1 MSNHIFH
8 YRLKKLKR
16 AFLIWIT
23 LISLLINL
31 WIDNI
36 RFTIFQTNSHEKSR
50 VQIKRARGFT
60 NQLIEL
66 GSAFIKI
73 GQLLSARPDLIPNTW
88 IQELSKLQDQVP
100 NFSFTQV
107 EEIIR
112 NELGSKFNEIDQ
124 IICDP
129 VGSASLAQVH
139 RATLKDCKKV
149 VFKIKRARW
158 FTNQL
163 IELGSAFI
171 KIGQL
176 LSARPDLIPNTW
188 IQELSKLQ
196 DQVPNFSFA
205 QVEETIRDEL
215 GSKFND
221 IDQIICDP
229 VGSASLAQ
237 VHRATLKDGKKVVF
251 KVQRPNLKELFIID
265 LGIMQQIAGLLQK
278 NKNWSRGRNWVEIAK
293 ECRKVLMKELD
304 FNCEAQYAARFRQQF
319 LDDENVEV
327 PEVIWDMSSEKVL
340 CLSYVEGTKISDLEK
355 LKSQEIDLSKIAE
368 IGAISYLKQL
378 VNYGFFHADP
388 HPGNLAVSSEGKLIF
403 YDFGMMGNISNNLQT
418 RLGGMVKA
426 AALRDASSLVSQL
439 QQAGL
444 ISKDIDVG
452 PVRRLVRL
460 MLKEAL
466 TPPFSPNIIEKLSGD
481 LYELVY
487 ETPFQLPVDLIFVM
501 RALSTFEGVGRMLDP
516 GFNLVSVTKPYL
528 IELMT
533 SNNQSPNDLINQFGR
548 QVGEL
553 GSKAVGIP
561 KRIDESLERLEQ
573 GDLQLQIRMGESD
586 RQFKKMFTAQKTLG
600 HSILIG
606 SLSIASALLVTS
618 KQNNF
623 ALLPLLFA
631 IPISIDW
638 IKCQLSMRKGS
649 RLEKLKR

>member
-1 MSNHIFH
+1 MSYHNIDF
-8 YRLKKLKR
+8 RLKRLKR
-16 AFLIWIT
+16 GFLIWIT

-31 WIDNI
+31 WLDNI
-36 RFTIFQTNSHEKSR
+36 RFTIFQTKSSKKSR
-50 VQIKRARGFT
+50 VQIKRAKWFT
-60 NQLIEL
+60 NQLIKL

-100 NFSFTQV
+100 NFSFEQV
-107 EEIIR
+107 EETIKK
-112 NELGSKFNEIDQ
+112 ELGSKSDEIDQ
-124 IICDP
+124 IISEP

-139 RATLKDCKKV
+139 RATLK
-149 VFKIKRARW
+149 
-158 FTNQL
+158 N
-163 IELGSAFI
+163 
-171 KIGQL
+171 
-176 LSARPDLIPNTW
+176 
-188 IQELSKLQ
+188 
-196 DQVPNFSFA
+196 
-205 QVEETIRDEL
+205 
-215 GSKFND
+215 
-221 IDQIICDP
+221 
-229 VGSASLAQ
+229 
-237 VHRATLKDGKKVVF
+237 GKKVVF

-293 ECRKVLMKELD
+293 ECKKVLLKELD

-319 LDDENVEV
+319 LDDENIEV

-340 CLSYVEGTKISDLEK
+340 CLSYIEGTKISDLKK
-355 LKSQEIDLSKIAE
+355 LQNKGIDLPKIAE

-388 HPGNLAVSSEGKLIF
+388 HPGNLAVSNTGKLIF

-418 RLGGMVKA
+418 SLGAMVKA
-426 AALRDASSLVSQL
+426 AALRDASTLVSQL

-444 ISKDIDVG
+444 ISKDIDIG

-533 SNNQSPNDLINQFGR
+533 SNNQTPNDLINQFGR

-606 SLSIASALLVTS
+606 SLSIASALLVTN

-623 ALLPLLFA
+623 ALLPLFFA
-631 IPISIDW
+631 LPISIDW
-638 IKCQLSMRKGS
+638 LKCQLSMSKGS

>member
-1 MSNHIFH
+1 M
-8 YRLKKLKR
+8 KR
-16 AFLIWIT
+16 SFLIWIT
-23 LISLLINL
+23 LISLLLNL

-36 RFTIFQTNSHEKSR
+36 RFTIFQTKNNEKSR
-50 VQIKRARGFT
+50 VQ
-60 NQLIEL
+60 
-66 GSAFIKI
+66 
-73 GQLLSARPDLIPNTW
+73 
-88 IQELSKLQDQVP
+88 
-100 NFSFTQV
+100 
-107 EEIIR
+107 
-112 NELGSKFNEIDQ
+112 
-124 IICDP
+124 
-129 VGSASLAQVH
+129 
-139 RATLKDCKKV
+139 
-149 VFKIKRARW
+149 IKRARW

-205 QVEETIRDEL
+205 QVEKTIRNEL
-215 GSKFND
+215 GSKFNK

-237 VHRATLKDGKKVVF
+237 VHRATLEDGKKVVF

-304 FNCEAQYAARFRQQF
+304 FNSEAQYAARFRQQF

-444 ISKDIDVG
+444 ISKDIDIG

-606 SLSIASALLVTS
+606 SLSIASALLVTN

-623 ALLPLLFA
+623 ALLPLFFA
-631 IPISIDW
+631 LPISIDW

>member
-1 MSNHIFH
+1 MSYHIFY

-23 LISLLINL
+23 LISLLTIL

-36 RFTIFQTNSHEKSR
+36 RFTIFQTKSNEKSR
-50 VQIKRARGFT
+50 VQ
-60 NQLIEL
+60 
-66 GSAFIKI
+66 
-73 GQLLSARPDLIPNTW
+73 
-88 IQELSKLQDQVP
+88 
-100 NFSFTQV
+100 
-107 EEIIR
+107 
-112 NELGSKFNEIDQ
+112 
-124 IICDP
+124 
-129 VGSASLAQVH
+129 
-139 RATLKDCKKV
+139 
-149 VFKIKRARW
+149 IKRARW

-163 IELGSAFI
+163 IKLGSAFI

-205 QVEETIRDEL
+205 QVEETIKNEL
-215 GSKFND
+215 GSKFNE
-221 IDQIICDP
+221 IDQIMFDP

-265 LGIMQQIAGLLQK
+265 LRIMQQIAGLLQK

-606 SLSIASALLVTS
+606 SLSIASALLVTN

-623 ALLPLLFA
+623 ALLPLFFA
-631 IPISIDW
+631 LPISIDW

-649 RLEKLKR
+649 RIEKLKR

>member
-1 MSNHIFH
+1 MSYHIFQ

-23 LISLLINL
+23 LISLLTIL

-36 RFTIFQTNSHEKSR
+36 RFTIFQTKSNEKSR
-50 VQIKRARGFT
+50 VQIKRA
-60 NQLIEL
+60 
-66 GSAFIKI
+66 K
-73 GQLLSARPDLIPNTW
+73 
-88 IQELSKLQDQVP
+88 
-100 NFSFTQV
+100 
-107 EEIIR
+107 
-112 NELGSKFNEIDQ
+112 
-124 IICDP
+124 
-129 VGSASLAQVH
+129 
-139 RATLKDCKKV
+139 
-149 VFKIKRARW
+149 W

-163 IELGSAFI
+163 IKLGSAFI

-205 QVEETIRDEL
+205 QVEDTIRDEL
-215 GSKFND
+215 GSKFNE
-221 IDQIICDP
+221 IDQLICNP

-237 VHRATLKDGKKVVF
+237 VHRATLKNGKKVVF

-278 NKNWSRGRNWVEIAK
+278 NKNWSRGRNWVEIAR

-319 LDDENVEV
+319 LDDQNIEI
-327 PEVIWDMSSEKVL
+327 PEVIWEMSSEKVL
-340 CLSYVEGTKISDLEK
+340 CLSYLEGTKISDLEK
-355 LKSQEIDLSKIAE
+355 LQSQEIYLPKIAE

-388 HPGNLAVSSEGKLIF
+388 HPGNLAVSNEGKLIF

-426 AALRDASSLVSQL
+426 AALRDASALVSQL

-444 ISKDIDVG
+444 ISKDIDIG

-533 SNNQSPNDLINQFGR
+533 SNNQTPNDLINQFGR

-606 SLSIASALLVTS
+606 SLSIASALLVTN

-623 ALLPLLFA
+623 ALLPLFFA
-631 IPISIDW
+631 LPISIDW

-649 RLEKLKR
+649 SLEKLKR

>member
-1 MSNHIFH
+1 MSYHIFH

-23 LISLLINL
+23 LISLLTIL

-36 RFTIFQTNSHEKSR
+36 RFAIFQTKSNQKSR
-50 VQIKRARGFT
+50 VQ
-60 NQLIEL
+60 
-66 GSAFIKI
+66 
-73 GQLLSARPDLIPNTW
+73 
-88 IQELSKLQDQVP
+88 
-100 NFSFTQV
+100 
-107 EEIIR
+107 
-112 NELGSKFNEIDQ
+112 
-124 IICDP
+124 
-129 VGSASLAQVH
+129 
-139 RATLKDCKKV
+139 
-149 VFKIKRARW
+149 IKRARW

-163 IELGSAFI
+163 IKLGSAFI

-215 GSKFND
+215 GSKFNE

-237 VHRATLKDGKKVVF
+237 VHRATLKNGKKVVF

-278 NKNWSRGRNWVEIAK
+278 NKNWSRGRNWVEIAR

-340 CLSYVEGTKISDLEK
+340 CLIYLEGTKISDLEK
-355 LKSQEIDLSKIAE
+355 LQSKEIDLPKIAE

-388 HPGNLAVSSEGKLIF
+388 HPGNLAVSNEGKLIF

-533 SNNQSPNDLINQFGR
+533 SNNQTPNDLINQFGR

-606 SLSIASALLVTS
+606 SLSIASALLVTN

-623 ALLPLLFA
+623 ALLPLFFA
-631 IPISIDW
+631 LPISIDW

>member
-1 MSNHIFH
+1 MSYNILH

-23 LISLLINL
+23 LILLLIIL

-36 RFTIFQTNSHEKSR
+36 RFTIFQTKDNEKSR
-50 VQIKRARGFT
+50 VQ
-60 NQLIEL
+60 
-66 GSAFIKI
+66 
-73 GQLLSARPDLIPNTW
+73 
-88 IQELSKLQDQVP
+88 
-100 NFSFTQV
+100 
-107 EEIIR
+107 
-112 NELGSKFNEIDQ
+112 
-124 IICDP
+124 
-129 VGSASLAQVH
+129 
-139 RATLKDCKKV
+139 
-149 VFKIKRARW
+149 IKRARW

-163 IELGSAFI
+163 IKLGSAFI

-215 GSKFND
+215 ESKFND
-221 IDQIICDP
+221 IDQIICEP

-237 VHRATLKDGKKVVF
+237 VHKATLKNGKKVVF

-278 NKNWSRGRNWVEIAK
+278 NKNWSRGRNWVEIAR

-319 LDDENVEV
+319 LDDANVEV

-340 CLSYVEGTKISDLEK
+340 CLSYLEGTKISDLDK
-355 LKSQEIDLSKIAE
+355 LQSQDIDLPKIAE

-388 HPGNLAVSSEGKLIF
+388 HPGNLAVSIKGKLIF

-418 RLGGMVKA
+418 RLGAMVKA

-533 SNNQSPNDLINQFGR
+533 SNNQTPNDLINQFGR

-606 SLSIASALLVTS
+606 SLSIASALLVTN

-623 ALLPLLFA
+623 ALLPLCFA
-631 IPISIDW
+631 LPISIDW

>member
-1 MSNHIFH
+1 MSYNILH

-16 AFLIWIT
+16 AFLIWKT

-36 RFTIFQTNSHEKSR
+36 RFTIFQTKKNKKSR
-50 VQIKRARGFT
+50 VQ
-60 NQLIEL
+60 
-66 GSAFIKI
+66 
-73 GQLLSARPDLIPNTW
+73 
-88 IQELSKLQDQVP
+88 
-100 NFSFTQV
+100 
-107 EEIIR
+107 
-112 NELGSKFNEIDQ
+112 
-124 IICDP
+124 
-129 VGSASLAQVH
+129 
-139 RATLKDCKKV
+139 
-149 VFKIKRARW
+149 IKRARW

-163 IELGSAFI
+163 IKLGSAFI

-205 QVEETIRDEL
+205 QVEETIKVEL
-215 GSKFND
+215 GSKFNE
-221 IDQIICDP
+221 IDQIISDP

-237 VHRATLKDGKKVVF
+237 VHKATLKNGKKVVF

-319 LDDENVEV
+319 LDDENIEV
-327 PEVIWDMSSEKVL
+327 PEVIWDLSSEKVL
-340 CLSYVEGTKISDLEK
+340 CLSYLEGTKISDLEK
-355 LKSQEIDLSKIAE
+355 LQSQEIDLPKIAE

-388 HPGNLAVSSEGKLIF
+388 HPGNLAVSNEGKLIF

-533 SNNQSPNDLINQFGR
+533 SNNQTPNDLINQFGR

-606 SLSIASALLVTS
+606 SLSIASALLVTN

-623 ALLPLLFA
+623 ALLPLFFA
-631 IPISIDW
+631 LPISVDW

>member
-1 MSNHIFH
+1 MSYHIFH

-23 LISLLINL
+23 LISLLIIL

-36 RFTIFQTNSHEKSR
+36 RFTIFQTKSNEKSR
-50 VQIKRARGFT
+50 VQ
-60 NQLIEL
+60 
-66 GSAFIKI
+66 
-73 GQLLSARPDLIPNTW
+73 
-88 IQELSKLQDQVP
+88 
-100 NFSFTQV
+100 
-107 EEIIR
+107 
-112 NELGSKFNEIDQ
+112 
-124 IICDP
+124 
-129 VGSASLAQVH
+129 
-139 RATLKDCKKV
+139 
-149 VFKIKRARW
+149 IKRARW

-163 IELGSAFI
+163 IKLGSAFI

-215 GSKFND
+215 GSKFNE

-340 CLSYVEGTKISDLEK
+340 CLSYLEGTKISDLEK
-355 LKSQEIDLSKIAE
+355 LQSQEIDLPKIAE

-388 HPGNLAVSSEGKLIF
+388 HPGNLAVSNEGKLIF

-606 SLSIASALLVTS
+606 SLSIASALLVTN

-623 ALLPLLFA
+623 ALLPLFFA
-631 IPISIDW
+631 LPISVDW

>member
-1 MSNHIFH
+1 MSFHIIH

-23 LISLLINL
+23 LISLLTIL

-36 RFTIFQTNSHEKSR
+36 RFTIFQTKSNEKSR
-50 VQIKRARGFT
+50 VQ
-60 NQLIEL
+60 
-66 GSAFIKI
+66 
-73 GQLLSARPDLIPNTW
+73 
-88 IQELSKLQDQVP
+88 
-100 NFSFTQV
+100 
-107 EEIIR
+107 
-112 NELGSKFNEIDQ
+112 
-124 IICDP
+124 
-129 VGSASLAQVH
+129 
-139 RATLKDCKKV
+139 
-149 VFKIKRARW
+149 IKRARW

-163 IELGSAFI
+163 IKLGSAFI

-215 GSKFND
+215 GSKFNE
-221 IDQIICDP
+221 IDQIICNP

-237 VHRATLKDGKKVVF
+237 VHRATLKNGKKVVF

-278 NKNWSRGRNWVEIAK
+278 NKNWSRGRNWVEIAR

-304 FNCEAQYAARFRQQF
+304 FNSEAQYAARFRQQF

-340 CLSYVEGTKISDLEK
+340 CLSYLEGTKISDLEK
-355 LKSQEIDLSKIAE
+355 LQSQEIDLPKIAE

-388 HPGNLAVSSEGKLIF
+388 HPGNLAVSNEGKLIF

-466 TPPFSPNIIEKLSGD
+466 TPPFSQNIIEKLSGD

-501 RALSTFEGVGRMLDP
+501 RALSTFEGVGRMLDS

-533 SNNQSPNDLINQFGR
+533 SNNQTPNDLINQFGR

-606 SLSIASALLVTS
+606 SLSIASALLVTN

-623 ALLPLLFA
+623 ALLPLFFA
-631 IPISIDW
+631 LPISIDW

>member
-1 MSNHIFH
+1 MSFHILY

-23 LISLLINL
+23 LISLLTIL

-36 RFTIFQTNSHEKSR
+36 RFTIFQTKSNEKSR
-50 VQIKRARGFT
+50 VQIKRARWFT
-60 NQLIEL
+60 NQLIKL

-107 EEIIR
+107 EETIR
-112 NELGSKFNEIDQ
+112 NELGSKFNE
-124 IICDP
+124 
-129 VGSASLAQVH
+129 
-139 RATLKDCKKV
+139 
-149 VFKIKRARW
+149 
-158 FTNQL
+158 
-163 IELGSAFI
+163 
-171 KIGQL
+171 
-176 LSARPDLIPNTW
+176 
-188 IQELSKLQ
+188 
-196 DQVPNFSFA
+196 
-205 QVEETIRDEL
+205 
-215 GSKFND
+215 

-388 HPGNLAVSSEGKLIF
+388 HPGNLAVSNEGKLIF

-606 SLSIASALLVTS
+606 SLSIASALLVTN

-623 ALLPLLFA
+623 ALLPLFFA
-631 IPISIDW
+631 LPISIDW

>member
-1 MSNHIFH
+1 MSHHILH
-8 YRLKKLKR
+8 YPLKKLKR
-16 AFLIWIT
+16 GFLIWIT

-31 WIDNI
+31 WLDNI
-36 RFTIFQTNSHEKSR
+36 RFTILQTKSNEKTR
-50 VQIKRARGFT
+50 VQ
-60 NQLIEL
+60 
-66 GSAFIKI
+66 
-73 GQLLSARPDLIPNTW
+73 
-88 IQELSKLQDQVP
+88 
-100 NFSFTQV
+100 
-107 EEIIR
+107 
-112 NELGSKFNEIDQ
+112 
-124 IICDP
+124 
-129 VGSASLAQVH
+129 
-139 RATLKDCKKV
+139 
-149 VFKIKRARW
+149 IKRARW

-163 IELGSAFI
+163 IKLGSAFI

-215 GSKFND
+215 GSKFNE

-237 VHRATLKDGKKVVF
+237 VHKATLKDGKKVVF
-251 KVQRPNLKELFIID
+251 KVQRPNLKELFFID
-265 LGIMQQIAGLLQK
+265 LSIMQQIAGLLQK

-319 LDDENVEV
+319 IDDENVEV

-340 CLSYVEGTKISDLEK
+340 CLSYLEGIKISDLEK
-355 LKSQEIDLSKIAE
+355 LKSQKIDLPKIAE

-388 HPGNLAVSSEGKLIF
+388 HPGNLAVSNEGKLIF

-444 ISKDIDVG
+444 ISKDIDIG

-533 SNNQSPNDLINQFGR
+533 SNNQTPNDLINQFGR

-606 SLSIASALLVTS
+606 SLSIASALLVNN

-623 ALLPLLFA
+623 ALLPLFFA
-631 IPISIDW
+631 LPISIDW

>member
-1 MSNHIFH
+1 MINH
-8 YRLKKLKR
+8 KLKHR
-16 AFLIWIT
+16 IKKIKRGFLIWKTII
-23 LISLLINL
+23 LLLVSL
-31 WIDNI
+31 WFDN
-36 RFTIFQTNSHEKSR
+36 FVFKLFQTRSDKRNK
-50 VQIKRARGFT
+50 VQT
-60 NQLIEL
+60 N
-66 GSAFIKI
+66 
-73 GQLLSARPDLIPNTW
+73 
-88 IQELSKLQDQVP
+88 
-100 NFSFTQV
+100 
-107 EEIIR
+107 
-112 NELGSKFNEIDQ
+112 
-124 IICDP
+124 
-129 VGSASLAQVH
+129 
-139 RATLKDCKKV
+139 
-149 VFKIKRARW
+149 RARW

-188 IQELSKLQ
+188 IKELSKLQ
-196 DQVPNFSFA
+196 DQVPQFSF
-205 QVEETIRDEL
+205 ETVNEIIKDEL
-215 GSKFND
+215 GKTFSEIND
-221 IDQIICDP
+221 INTIPI
-229 VGSASLAQ
+229 GSASLAQ
-237 VHRATLKDGKKVVF
+237 VHKATLKNGKEVVF
-251 KVQRPNLKELFIID
+251 KVQRPNLKNLFIID
-265 LGIMQQIAGLLQK
+265 LNIMQQIAYVLQK

-319 LDDENVEV
+319 IDDENVEV
-327 PEVIWDMSSEKVL
+327 PEVIWDLSSERVL
-340 CLSYVEGTKISDLEK
+340 CLSYLEGTKISDIEK
-355 LKSQEIDLSKIAE
+355 LKSKNINLQKIAE

-388 HPGNLAVSSEGKLIF
+388 HPGNLAVSNSGKLIF

-418 RLGGMVKA
+418 RLGSMVQA
-426 AALRDASSLVSQL
+426 AALRDASTLVTQL

-444 ISKDIDVG
+444 ISKNIDIG

-466 TPPFSPNIIEKLSGD
+466 TPPFSSNIIEKLSGD

-528 IELMT
+528 IDLMT
-533 SNNQSPNDLINQFGR
+533 SNNQTPNDLINQLGR

-573 GDLQLQIRMGESD
+573 GDLQLQVRMGESD
-586 RQFKKMFTAQKTLG
+586 RQFKKMFTAQKSLG

-606 SLSIASALLVTS
+606 SLTIASALLVT
-618 KQNNF
+618 KNQNNY
-623 ALLPLLFA
+623 AVLPLIFA
-631 IPISIDW
+631 APISIDW
-638 IKCQLSMRKGS
+638 IKCQLNMRKGS
-649 RLEKLKR
+649 RIEKLKQ

>member
-1 MSNHIFH
+1 MNYHIVH
-8 YRLKKLKR
+8 YHLKKLKR

-36 RFTIFQTNSHEKSR
+36 RFTIFQNKKNEKSR
-50 VQIKRARGFT
+50 VQIKRARWFT
-60 NQLIEL
+60 NQLIKL

-107 EEIIR
+107 EETIK
-112 NELGSKFNEIDQ
+112 NELGSKFNE
-124 IICDP
+124 
-129 VGSASLAQVH
+129 
-139 RATLKDCKKV
+139 
-149 VFKIKRARW
+149 
-158 FTNQL
+158 
-163 IELGSAFI
+163 
-171 KIGQL
+171 
-176 LSARPDLIPNTW
+176 
-188 IQELSKLQ
+188 
-196 DQVPNFSFA
+196 
-205 QVEETIRDEL
+205 
-215 GSKFND
+215 

-606 SLSIASALLVTS
+606 SLSIASALLVNN

-623 ALLPLLFA
+623 ALLPLFFA
-631 IPISIDW
+631 LPISIDW

>member
-1 MSNHIFH
+1 MSFHILH

-16 AFLIWIT
+16 ASLIWIT

-36 RFTIFQTNSHEKSR
+36 RFTIFQAKKNEKSR
-50 VQIKRARGFT
+50 VQIKRARSFT
-60 NQLIEL
+60 NQLIKL

-107 EEIIR
+107 EETIR
-112 NELGSKFNEIDQ
+112 NELGSKFNE
-124 IICDP
+124 
-129 VGSASLAQVH
+129 
-139 RATLKDCKKV
+139 
-149 VFKIKRARW
+149 
-158 FTNQL
+158 
-163 IELGSAFI
+163 
-171 KIGQL
+171 
-176 LSARPDLIPNTW
+176 
-188 IQELSKLQ
+188 
-196 DQVPNFSFA
+196 
-205 QVEETIRDEL
+205 
-215 GSKFND
+215 

-340 CLSYVEGTKISDLEK
+340 CLSYLEGTKISDLKK

-586 RQFKKMFTAQKTLG
+586 MQFKKMFTAQKTLG

-606 SLSIASALLVTS
+606 SLSIASALLVTN

-623 ALLPLLFA
+623 ALLPLFFA
-631 IPISIDW
+631 LPISIDW

>member
-1 MSNHIFH
+1 MSYHILH

-23 LISLLINL
+23 LISLLTIL

-36 RFTIFQTNSHEKSR
+36 RFTIFQTKSNEKSR
-50 VQIKRARGFT
+50 VQ
-60 NQLIEL
+60 
-66 GSAFIKI
+66 
-73 GQLLSARPDLIPNTW
+73 
-88 IQELSKLQDQVP
+88 
-100 NFSFTQV
+100 
-107 EEIIR
+107 
-112 NELGSKFNEIDQ
+112 
-124 IICDP
+124 
-129 VGSASLAQVH
+129 
-139 RATLKDCKKV
+139 
-149 VFKIKRARW
+149 IKRARW

-163 IELGSAFI
+163 IKLGSAFI

-215 GSKFND
+215 GSKFNE

-355 LKSQEIDLSKIAE
+355 LKSQEIDLPKIAE

-533 SNNQSPNDLINQFGR
+533 SNNQTPNDLINQFGR

-606 SLSIASALLVTS
+606 SLSIASALLVTN

-623 ALLPLLFA
+623 ALLPLFFA
-631 IPISIDW
+631 LPISIDW

>member
-1 MSNHIFH
+1 MRHNIFH
-8 YRLKKLKR
+8 NQIKKVKR
-16 AFLIWIT
+16 SFLIWRT
-23 LISLLINL
+23 LIILLVNL
-31 WIDNI
+31 WLDNLFFKLFRADI
-36 RFTIFQTNSHEKSR
+36 HTKNK
-50 VQIKRARGFT
+50 VQRKRAKWFT
-60 NQLIEL
+60 NQLIKL

-100 NFSFTQV
+100 QFSFAIV
-107 EEIIR
+107 EEIIKK
-112 NELGSKFNEIDQ
+112 ELGQKFSAINQ
-124 IICDP
+124 IIP
-129 VGSASLAQVH
+129 SPIGSASLAQVH
-139 RATLKDCKKV
+139 KATLKNG
-149 VFKIKRARW
+149 R
-158 FTNQL
+158 
-163 IELGSAFI
+163 E
-171 KIGQL
+171 
-176 LSARPDLIPNTW
+176 
-188 IQELSKLQ
+188 
-196 DQVPNFSFA
+196 
-205 QVEETIRDEL
+205 
-215 GSKFND
+215 
-221 IDQIICDP
+221 
-229 VGSASLAQ
+229 
-237 VHRATLKDGKKVVF
+237 VVF
-251 KVQRPNLKELFIID
+251 KVQRPNLKNLFIID
-265 LGIMQQIAGLLQK
+265 LKIMQQIAFLLQK

-319 LDDENVEV
+319 LDDNNVEV

-340 CLSYVEGTKISDLEK
+340 CLSYLEGTKISDIKK
-355 LKSQEIDLSKIAE
+355 LKSKNLDLPKIAE

-388 HPGNLAVSSEGKLIF
+388 HPGNLAVSDSGKLIF
-403 YDFGMMGNISNNLQT
+403 YDFGMMGNISNNLQI
-418 RLGGMVKA
+418 RLGSMVQA
-426 AALRDASSLVSQL
+426 AALRDASSLVTQL
-439 QQAGL
+439 QKAGL
-444 ISKDIDVG
+444 ISKDIEIG

-528 IELMT
+528 IDLMT
-533 SNNQSPNDLINQFGR
+533 SNNQTPNDLINQFGR

-586 RQFKKMFTAQKTLG
+586 RQFRKMFTAQKSLG

-606 SLSIASALLVTS
+606 SLTIASALLVNN
-618 KQNNF
+618 KQNNI
-623 ALLPLLFA
+623 ALLPLLFG
-631 IPISIDW
+631 IPIIIDW
-638 IKCQLSMRKGS
+638 INCQLSMRKGS
-649 RLEKLKR
+649 RLEKLKQ

>member
-1 MSNHIFH
+1 MSYHNIDF
-8 YRLKKLKR
+8 RLKRLKR
-16 AFLIWIT
+16 GFLIWIT

-31 WIDNI
+31 WLDNI
-36 RFTIFQTNSHEKSR
+36 RFTIFQTKSSKKSR
-50 VQIKRARGFT
+50 VQIKRAKWFT
-60 NQLIEL
+60 NQLIKL

-100 NFSFTQV
+100 NFSFEQV
-107 EEIIR
+107 EETIKK
-112 NELGSKFNEIDQ
+112 ELGSKSDEIDE
-124 IICDP
+124 IISEP

-139 RATLKDCKKV
+139 RATLK
-149 VFKIKRARW
+149 
-158 FTNQL
+158 N
-163 IELGSAFI
+163 
-171 KIGQL
+171 
-176 LSARPDLIPNTW
+176 
-188 IQELSKLQ
+188 
-196 DQVPNFSFA
+196 
-205 QVEETIRDEL
+205 
-215 GSKFND
+215 
-221 IDQIICDP
+221 
-229 VGSASLAQ
+229 
-237 VHRATLKDGKKVVF
+237 GKKVVF

-293 ECRKVLMKELD
+293 ECKKVLLKELD

-319 LDDENVEV
+319 LDDENIEV

-340 CLSYVEGTKISDLEK
+340 CLSYIEGTKISDLKK
-355 LKSQEIDLSKIAE
+355 LQNKGIDLPKIAE

-388 HPGNLAVSSEGKLIF
+388 HPGNLAVSNTGKLIF

-418 RLGGMVKA
+418 SLGAMVKA
-426 AALRDASSLVSQL
+426 AALRDASTLVSQL

-444 ISKDIDVG
+444 ISKDIDIG

-533 SNNQSPNDLINQFGR
+533 SNNQTPNDLINQFGR
-548 QVGEL
+548 QVGEI

-606 SLSIASALLVTS
+606 SLSIASALLVTN

-623 ALLPLLFA
+623 ALLPLFFA
-631 IPISIDW
+631 LPISIDW
-638 IKCQLSMRKGS
+638 LKCQLSMSKGS

>member
-1 MSNHIFH
+1 MSYQIFH

-36 RFTIFQTNSHEKSR
+36 RFSIFQKKNNEKSR
-50 VQIKRARGFT
+50 VQIKRAR
-60 NQLIEL
+60 
-66 GSAFIKI
+66 
-73 GQLLSARPDLIPNTW
+73 
-88 IQELSKLQDQVP
+88 
-100 NFSFTQV
+100 
-107 EEIIR
+107 
-112 NELGSKFNEIDQ
+112 
-124 IICDP
+124 
-129 VGSASLAQVH
+129 
-139 RATLKDCKKV
+139 
-149 VFKIKRARW
+149 W
-158 FTNQL
+158 FTNEL
-163 IELGSAFI
+163 IKLGSAFI

-205 QVEETIRDEL
+205 LVEETIREEL
-215 GSKFND
+215 GSKFNE
-221 IDQIICDP
+221 IDQIISDP

-251 KVQRPNLKELFIID
+251 KVQRPNLKELFVMD

-388 HPGNLAVSSEGKLIF
+388 HPGNLAVSSKGKLIF

-426 AALRDASSLVSQL
+426 AALRDASSLVNQL

-516 GFNLVSVTKPYL
+516 RFNLVSVTKPYL

-606 SLSIASALLVTS
+606 SLSIASALLVTN

-623 ALLPLLFA
+623 ALLPLFFA
-631 IPISIDW
+631 LPISIDW

>member
-1 MSNHIFH
+1 MSYYNIDF
-8 YRLKKLKR
+8 RLKKLKR
-16 AFLIWIT
+16 GFLIWIT

-31 WIDNI
+31 WLDNI
-36 RFTIFQTNSHEKSR
+36 RFTIFQTESSKKSR
-50 VQIKRARGFT
+50 VQIKRAKWFT
-60 NQLIEL
+60 NQLIKL

-100 NFSFTQV
+100 NFSFEKV
-107 EEIIR
+107 EETIR
-112 NELGSKFNEIDQ
+112 KELESKSDEIDQ
-124 IICDP
+124 IISEP

-139 RATLKDCKKV
+139 RATLK
-149 VFKIKRARW
+149 
-158 FTNQL
+158 N
-163 IELGSAFI
+163 
-171 KIGQL
+171 
-176 LSARPDLIPNTW
+176 
-188 IQELSKLQ
+188 
-196 DQVPNFSFA
+196 
-205 QVEETIRDEL
+205 
-215 GSKFND
+215 
-221 IDQIICDP
+221 
-229 VGSASLAQ
+229 
-237 VHRATLKDGKKVVF
+237 GKKVVF

-293 ECRKVLMKELD
+293 ECKKVLLKELD
-304 FNCEAQYAARFRQQF
+304 FNCEAEYAARFRQQF
-319 LDDENVEV
+319 LDDENIEV

-340 CLSYVEGTKISDLEK
+340 CLSYLEGTKISDLEK
-355 LKSQEIDLSKIAE
+355 LQSQEIDLPKIAE

-388 HPGNLAVSSEGKLIF
+388 HPGNLAVSNEGKLIF

-533 SNNQSPNDLINQFGR
+533 SNNQTPNDLINQFGR

-606 SLSIASALLVTS
+606 SLSIASALLVTN

-623 ALLPLLFA
+623 ALLPLFFA
-631 IPISIDW
+631 LPISIDW
-638 IKCQLSMRKGS
+638 LKCQLSMSKGS

>member
-1 MSNHIFH
+1 MSHNILH
-8 YRLKKLKR
+8 YHLKKSKR
-16 AFLIWIT
+16 ALLIWIT

-36 RFTIFQTNSHEKSR
+36 RFTIFQTKSNEKSKI
-50 VQIKRARGFT
+50 QIKRARWFT
-60 NQLIEL
+60 NQLIKL

-100 NFSFTQV
+100 NFSFSQV
-107 EEIIR
+107 EETIKD
-112 NELGSKFNEIDQ
+112 ELGSKFNEI
-124 IICDP
+124 
-129 VGSASLAQVH
+129 
-139 RATLKDCKKV
+139 
-149 VFKIKRARW
+149 
-158 FTNQL
+158 
-163 IELGSAFI
+163 E
-171 KIGQL
+171 
-176 LSARPDLIPNTW
+176 
-188 IQELSKLQ
+188 
-196 DQVPNFSFA
+196 
-205 QVEETIRDEL
+205 
-215 GSKFND
+215 
-221 IDQIICDP
+221 QIICDP

-251 KVQRPNLKELFIID
+251 KVQRPNLKELFFID

-319 LDDENVEV
+319 LDDENIAV

-340 CLSYVEGTKISDLEK
+340 CLSYLEGTKISDLER
-355 LKSQEIDLSKIAE
+355 LQSLEIDLPRIAE

-533 SNNQSPNDLINQFGR
+533 SNNQGPNDLINQFGR

-606 SLSIASALLVTS
+606 SLSIASALLVTN

-623 ALLPLLFA
+623 ALLPLFFA
-631 IPISIDW
+631 LPISIDW

>member
-1 MSNHIFH
+1 MSYHIFH

-23 LISLLINL
+23 LISLLTIL

-36 RFTIFQTNSHEKSR
+36 RFTIFQTKSNEKSK
-50 VQIKRARGFT
+50 VQ
-60 NQLIEL
+60 
-66 GSAFIKI
+66 
-73 GQLLSARPDLIPNTW
+73 
-88 IQELSKLQDQVP
+88 
-100 NFSFTQV
+100 
-107 EEIIR
+107 
-112 NELGSKFNEIDQ
+112 
-124 IICDP
+124 
-129 VGSASLAQVH
+129 
-139 RATLKDCKKV
+139 
-149 VFKIKRARW
+149 IKRARW

-163 IELGSAFI
+163 IKLGSAFI

-215 GSKFND
+215 GSKFNE
-221 IDQIICDP
+221 IDQILCDP

-237 VHRATLKDGKKVVF
+237 VHRATLKNGKKVVF

-278 NKNWSRGRNWVEIAK
+278 NKNWSRGRNWVEIAR

-340 CLSYVEGTKISDLEK
+340 CLSYLEGTKISDLEK
-355 LKSQEIDLSKIAE
+355 LQLKEIDLPKIAE

-388 HPGNLAVSSEGKLIF
+388 HPGNLAVSNEGKLIF

-533 SNNQSPNDLINQFGR
+533 SNNQTPNDLINQFGR

-606 SLSIASALLVTS
+606 SLSIASALLVTN

-623 ALLPLLFA
+623 ALLPLFFA
-631 IPISIDW
+631 LPISIDW